1 MASTRMH
8 FRLSLTLAVAMYS
21 LTDSGL
27 SRIVFLAI
35 DLMQD
40 SVLLIVASL
49 YGFFRIQ
56 RPNVTR
62 IEDNAGLG
70 KFDGSSIG
78 GPGGIRTLDQQVSSC
93 WLMSFDIGFLSL

>member
-62 IEDNAGLG
+62 IEDNAG
-70 KFDGSSIG
+70 
-78 GPGGIRTLDQQVSSC
+78 
-93 WLMSFDIGFLSL
+93 